1 MFKGIQST
9 AMNSSIDRLE
19 HIDQPASVKQCIFLG
34 RTVVQINP
42 KERVVNRVNS
52 KLELIESLS
61 MVTNVG
67 NCNSILIFEKDS
79 NVAQVLLNRKVQV
92 LNGR

>member
-19 HIDQPASVKQCIFLG
+19 HTDQPASVKQCIFLG

-92 LNGR
+92 LN